1 MVKTRIRIIS
11 LGCAKNRVDSEF
23 LLGRLA
29 EAGMAIAGEDEPAD
43 AVIVN
48 TCSFLQSACEEA
60 IDVILECAE
69 EKRAGKLRAVLVS
82 GCLPNRYGTDLAKE
96 MPEIDGVIS
105 PGSYD
110 KVAEFVREA
119 LDRKSP
125 SVLSGKGYLGS
136 KAPRMLTNAGHY
148 AYIKIS
154 DGCNN
159 RCSYCMIPD
168 IRGPHVSKPMED
180 VVDEAGRLLGAG
192 VKELVVIAQ
201 DPTRYG
207 TDLYGRPLL
216 GELVKQLAGLDGL
229 MWLRLMYA
237 YPSRVD
243 DELIGLFEDGLKG
256 RLLPYMDLPMQ
267 HGSAKVLSAM
277 NRLGS
282 PEAMIDVVGR
292 LRRARPGFVV
302 RTTFMVGFP
311 GESEADFRELLDF
324 IRLVGPQRAGVFKF
338 SPEEGTPA
346 ASMPDQVAEEEKDER
361 ERAVM
366 SLLADISLEYNES
379 RIGEVT
385 TVMVDGPSDES
396 ELLVSARSYAEAP
409 EEDGHILIG
418 DCTLAPGSVLKARIT
433 SAAEYDLGA
442 DIVE

>member
-1 MVKTRIRIIS
+1 MEKTRIRMIS

-23 LLGRLA
+23 LLGRLQ
-29 EAGMAIAGEDEPAD
+29 EAGMAIAGEEETAD

-69 EKRAGKLRAVLVS
+69 QKRAGRVKAVLVS
-82 GCLPNRYGTDLAKE
+82 GCLPNRYGEDLARE

-105 PGSYD
+105 PGAYD
-110 KVAEFVREA
+110 EVAEFVREA
-119 LDRKSP
+119 LDKKSP
-125 SVLSGKGYLGS
+125 SMLSGKGYLGS
-136 KAPRMLTNAGHY
+136 KAPRILTNAGHY

-154 DGCNN
+154 DGCDN

-168 IRGPHVSKPMED
+168 IRGPHASKSIED
-180 VVDEAGRLLGAG
+180 VLDEAGRLVGAG
-192 VKELVVIAQ
+192 VKELVVVAQ

-207 TDLYGRPLL
+207 TDLYGKPFL
-216 GELVKQLAGLDGL
+216 GELLKKIAEMDKL

-243 DELIGLFEDGLKG
+243 DELIGLFSDGLKG
-256 RLLPYMDLPMQ
+256 RLLPYLDLPMQ
-267 HGSAKVLSAM
+267 HGSAKVLLAM
-277 NRLGS
+277 NRLGN
-282 PEAMIDVVGR
+282 PESIIEVVEK
-292 LRRARPGFVV
+292 LRRARPGFVI

-311 GESEADFRELLDF
+311 GESESDFQELMDF
-324 IRLVGPQRAGVFKF
+324 IRIVRPQRAGVFRF
-338 SPEEGTPA
+338 SPEEGTLA
-346 ASMPDQVAEEEKDER
+346 ASMPGQVPEEEKTER
-361 ERAVM
+361 EREVM

-385 TVMVDGPSDES
+385 TVMVDGPSEES
-396 ELLVSARSYAEAP
+396 ELLVAARSYAEAP

-418 DCTLAPGSVLKARIT
+418 DSTLAPGSVLKARIT

-442 DIVE
+442 DVVE

>member
-1 MVKTRIRIIS
+1 MEKTRIRMIS

-23 LLGRLA
+23 LLGRLQ
-29 EAGMAIAGEDEPAD
+29 EAGMVIASEEETAD

-69 EKRAGKLRAVLVS
+69 QKRAGRVKAVLVS
-82 GCLPNRYGTDLAKE
+82 GCLPNRYGEDLARE

-105 PGSYD
+105 PGAYD
-110 KVAEFVREA
+110 EVAEFVREA
-119 LDRKSP
+119 LDKKSP
-125 SVLSGKGYLGS
+125 SMLSGKGYLGS
-136 KAPRMLTNAGHY
+136 KAPRILTNAGHY

-154 DGCNN
+154 DGCDN

-168 IRGPHVSKPMED
+168 IRGPHASKSIED
-180 VVDEAGRLLGAG
+180 VLDEAGRLVGAG
-192 VKELVVIAQ
+192 VKELVVVAQ

-207 TDLYGRPLL
+207 TDLYGKPFL
-216 GELVKQLAGLDGL
+216 GELLKKIAEMDKL

-243 DELIGLFEDGLKG
+243 DELIGLFSDGLKG
-256 RLLPYMDLPMQ
+256 RLLPYLDLPMQ
-267 HGSAKVLSAM
+267 HGSAKVLLAM
-277 NRLGS
+277 NRLGN
-282 PEAMIDVVGR
+282 PESIIEVVEK
-292 LRRARPGFVV
+292 LRRARPGFVI

-311 GESEADFRELLDF
+311 GESESDFQELMDF
-324 IRLVGPQRAGVFKF
+324 IRIVRPQRAGVFRF
-338 SPEEGTPA
+338 SPEEGTLA
-346 ASMPDQVAEEEKDER
+346 ASMPGQVPEEEKTER
-361 ERAVM
+361 EREVM

-385 TVMVDGPSDES
+385 TVMVDGPSEES
-396 ELLVSARSYAEAP
+396 ELLVAARSYAEAP

-418 DCTLAPGSVLKARIT
+418 DSTLAPGSVLKARIT

-442 DIVE
+442 DVVE

>member
-1 MVKTRIRIIS
+1 MIS

-23 LLGRLA
+23 LLGRLQ
-29 EAGMAIAGEDEPAD
+29 EAGMVIASEEETAD

-69 EKRAGKLRAVLVS
+69 QKRAGRVKAVLVS
-82 GCLPNRYGTDLAKE
+82 GCLPNRYGEDLARE

-105 PGSYD
+105 PGAYD
-110 KVAEFVREA
+110 EVAEFVREA
-119 LDRKSP
+119 LDKKSP
-125 SVLSGKGYLGS
+125 SMLSGKGYLGS
-136 KAPRMLTNAGHY
+136 KAPRILTNAGHY

-154 DGCNN
+154 DGCDN

-168 IRGPHVSKPMED
+168 IRGPHASKSIED
-180 VVDEAGRLLGAG
+180 VLDEAGRLVGAG
-192 VKELVVIAQ
+192 VKELVVVAQ

-207 TDLYGRPLL
+207 TDLYGKPFL
-216 GELVKQLAGLDGL
+216 GELLKKIAEMDKL

-243 DELIGLFEDGLKG
+243 DELIGLFSDGLKG
-256 RLLPYMDLPMQ
+256 RLLPYLDLPMQ
-267 HGSAKVLSAM
+267 HGSAKVLLAM
-277 NRLGS
+277 NRLGN
-282 PEAMIDVVGR
+282 PESIIEVVEK
-292 LRRARPGFVV
+292 LRRARSGFVI

-311 GESEADFRELLDF
+311 GESESDFQELMDF
-324 IRLVGPQRAGVFKF
+324 IRIVRPQRAGVFRF
-338 SPEEGTPA
+338 SPEEGTLA
-346 ASMPDQVAEEEKDER
+346 ASMPGQVPEEEKTER
-361 ERAVM
+361 EREVM

-385 TVMVDGPSDES
+385 TVMVDGPSEES
-396 ELLVSARSYAEAP
+396 ELLVAARSYAEAP

-418 DCTLAPGSVLKARIT
+418 DSTLAPGSVLKARIT

-442 DIVE
+442 EVE